1 MTEPQMK
8 GCVHIHMEDGRP
20 ISVVVHIGEMWVPKN
35 GVIHAA
41 LDDILSPEDFNKS
54 HPNEID
60 EVKLSGIRLEIH
72 KPKIIKGE

>member
-1 MTEPQMK
+1 
-8 GCVHIHMEDGRP
+8 
-20 ISVVVHIGEMWVPKN
+20 MWVPKN